1 MTMGLRT
8 EPDQLFVYR
17 DDFSNARF
25 SSSKP
30 AGVAC
35 TEYRK
40 VKEHPAKSAAAD
52 VQAAPTAE
60 KKRVPPP
67 AKKRTAPPAL
77 NRAKSPA
84 VKKSK

>member
-1 MTMGLRT
+1 MGIRT

-25 SSSKP
+25 SSTKP

-40 VKEHPAKSAAAD
+40 VKEHPAKGSPAAEEPAKP
-52 VQAAPTAE
+52 A
-60 KKRVPPP
+60 
-67 AKKRTAPPAL
+67 AKKRAMPRL
-77 NRAKSPA
+77 LDRAKSPA

>member
-1 MTMGLRT
+1 MGIRT

-25 SSSKP
+25 SSTKP
-30 AGVAC
+30 TGVAC

-40 VKEHPAKSAAAD
+40 VKEHPAKGGSAAEEPAKP
-52 VQAAPTAE
+52 A
-60 KKRVPPP
+60 
-67 AKKRTAPPAL
+67 AKKRAVPRL
-77 NRAKSPA
+77 LDRAKSPA

>member
-1 MTMGLRT
+1 MGIRT

-17 DDFSNARF
+17 DGFSNARF
-25 SSSKP
+25 SSTKP

-40 VKEHPAKSAAAD
+40 VKEHPAKGGAAAEEP
-52 VQAAPTAE
+52 AKPA
-60 KKRVPPP
+60 
-67 AKKRTAPPAL
+67 AKKRAVPRL
-77 NRAKSPA
+77 LDRAKSPA